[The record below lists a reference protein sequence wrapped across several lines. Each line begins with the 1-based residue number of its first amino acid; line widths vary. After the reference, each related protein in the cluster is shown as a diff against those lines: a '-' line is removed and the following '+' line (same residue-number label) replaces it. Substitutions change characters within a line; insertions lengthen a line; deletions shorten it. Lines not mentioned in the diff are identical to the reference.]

1 MLQHSKAEYFFT
13 DSEKKRIEEATTLGE
28 SCTTGEI
35 AVMVV
40 DESSH
45 YREAE
50 ILGGVSLGSLAALV
64 ATIVFFH
71 ESIWWYIPLSFILY
85 FPAWFLFK
93 YSHRLKILC
102 VGNAREQLAVKE
114 RAIRAFYEKELYR
127 TKDNTGVL
135 FFISLLEHK
144 VWVLADKGIHE
155 RIKQPTLNKLAQQ
168 IARGI
173 KEGCAAD
180 ALIGAIKEAGQ
191 LLAEHYPC
199 GPEDTNEL
207 SNKLLFESR
216 RDARDDS

>member
-1 MLQHSKAEYFFT
+1 MLKHSRAKHFFT
-13 DSEKKRIEEATTLGE
+13 ESEKRKIEEATALGE

-35 AVMVV
+35 AVMIV

-50 ILGGVSLGSLAALV
+50 IIGGVSLGSLAALV
-64 ATIVFFH
+64 LTILLFH

-114 RAIRAFYEKELYR
+114 RAIRAFYEKGLYR

-155 RIKQPTLNKLAQQ
+155 KIKQPVLNKLAQE
-168 IARGI
+168 IAQGI
-173 KEGCAAD
+173 KEGRAAE
-180 ALIGAIKEAGQ
+180 ALINAVKEAGR
-191 LLAEHYPC
+191 LLTQHYPC
-199 GPEDTNEL
+199 GPDDINEL
-207 SNKLLFESR
+207 SNQLLFENR
-216 RDARDDS
+216 NTQENL

>member
-1 MLQHSKAEYFFT
+1 MLKHSLAEHFFT
-13 DSEKKRIEEATTLGE
+13 QSEKERIEEATTLGE

-35 AVMVV
+35 AVMIV

-50 ILGGVSLGSLAALV
+50 IIGGISLGSLAALV
-64 ATIVFFH
+64 LTIVFFH

-102 VGNAREQLAVKE
+102 VGNEREQIAVKK
-114 RAIRAFYEKELYR
+114 RAIQAFYEKGLYR
-127 TKDNTGVL
+127 TRDNTGVL

-155 RIKQPTLNKLAQQ
+155 KIQQPVLNRLAQQ
-168 IARGI
+168 VAHGI
-173 KEGCAAD
+173 KEDRAAD
-180 ALIGAIKEAGQ
+180 ALIAAINEVSR
-191 LLAEHYPC
+191 LLTQHYPC
-199 GPEDTNEL
+199 GPDDINEL
-207 SNKLLFESR
+207 SNALLFESKK
-216 RDARDDS
+216 DTQENS